1 MVYNVISKYLPIRR
15 LREHLSTSDGPWKFL
30 NLLPCFKGI
39 SKANKAIQKCLK
51 FAKGRVSRRG
61 GVLKRIKVR
70 MATIFLKNQKISIG
84 EDVDKLELLCT
95 ACRNVKWR
103 GCYENSMTVP
113 QNIKH
118 GITIL
123 LTNSVSECV
132 PQRIESRD
140 LKRYLYMLFIITLF
154 TNSPKGKAVQVS
166 IHGWMDKT
174 DYLYAVEYYSDL
186 KREEILTCFNMG
198 EPWRHYVK

>member
-1 MVYNVISKYLPIRR
+1 
-15 LREHLSTSDGPWKFL
+15 
-30 NLLPCFKGI
+30 
-39 SKANKAIQKCLK
+39 
-51 FAKGRVSRRG
+51 
-61 GVLKRIKVR
+61 

-103 GCYENSMTVP
+103 GCHENSMTVP

-140 LKRYLYMLFIITLF
+140 LKRYLYMLFLITLF

-166 IHGWMDKT
+166 IHG
-174 DYLYAVEYYSDL
+174 
-186 KREEILTCFNMG
+186 
-198 EPWRHYVK
+198 